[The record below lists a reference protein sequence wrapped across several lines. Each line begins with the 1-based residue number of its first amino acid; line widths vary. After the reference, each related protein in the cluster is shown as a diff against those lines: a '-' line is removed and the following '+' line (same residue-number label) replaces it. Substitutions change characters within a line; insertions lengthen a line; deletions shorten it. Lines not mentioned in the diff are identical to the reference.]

1 MNNQKGEMKMDI
13 EKMTVEQLK
22 AAAAKCEK
30 LENEKRTG
38 EKFQC
43 VILSDRFIYV
53 GWVKRTKARVYI
65 RDAKN
70 VRYWSGNGLGPSLQ
84 HGFKDGSKVDACGDV
99 VVEKSALRHTI
110 DANPAAFK

>member
-1 MNNQKGEMKMDI
+1 MDI

-53 GWVKRTKARVYI
+53 ERWREDDCNRTF
-65 RDAKN
+65 
-70 VRYWSGNGLGPSLQ
+70 S
-84 HGFKDGSKVDACGDV
+84 
-99 VVEKSALRHTI
+99 SALRLLEAI
-110 DANPAAFK
+110 EADAKERK